1 MGRSR
6 RLLAA
11 LVLCCVVAAVG
22 GAPAAADDAPPS
34 SPATA
39 PAPAPLD
46 PSAVSTA
53 IALTRTRTKLDQLER
68 SLATAVARENTARI
82 ALDQIVSTLNAAQ
95 ANLDRV
101 RARARARAV
110 IAYQRSG
117 TGHESLLAIDDA
129 RDLSSAQHYTQAAN
143 DVDDTE
149 LARLT
154 ALVEDLGQKRADA
167 EQNGRQVMEEHAQL
181 DRDRNQLAELRSR
194 EQDLLDQW
202 GAVPIMGDAW
212 LTPAQIA
219 DWYRSTG
226 AVPRLAPGVAID
238 DIARL
243 YVIEGN
249 AEHVRGDLAFAQAVI
264 ETGSF
269 KVAAGNNYSGIG
281 VCDSCTGGY
290 GFPTPL
296 DGVRAQIQ
304 LLRNYADPDSRAAN
318 LANPPSPSLYGTDV
332 AKAAT
337 TYDGF
342 FLKGK
347 APLWNVMGNGNW
359 ATDPGYAKKVI
370 EMFARMI
377 AYASQHPA

>member
-1 MGRSR
+1 
-6 RLLAA
+6 
-11 LVLCCVVAAVG
+11 
-22 GAPAAADDAPPS
+22 
-34 SPATA
+34 
-39 PAPAPLD
+39 
-46 PSAVSTA
+46 
-53 IALTRTRTKLDQLER
+53 
-68 SLATAVARENTARI
+68 
-82 ALDQIVSTLNAAQ
+82 
-95 ANLDRV
+95 
-101 RARARARAV
+101 
-110 IAYQRSG
+110 
-117 TGHESLLAIDDA
+117 
-129 RDLSSAQHYTQAAN
+129 
-143 DVDDTE
+143 
-149 LARLT
+149 
-154 ALVEDLGQKRADA
+154 
-167 EQNGRQVMEEHAQL
+167 
-181 DRDRNQLAELRSR
+181 
-194 EQDLLDQW
+194 
-202 GAVPIMGDAW
+202 
-212 LTPAQIA
+212 
-219 DWYRSTG
+219 
-226 AVPRLAPGVAID
+226 VPRLAPGVAID

-281 VCDSCTGGY
+281 VCDSCTDGY

-318 LANPPSPSLYGTDV
+318 LANPPSPSLYGTD
-332 AKAAT
+332 AAQAAT

-370 EMFARMI
+370 ELFARMV